1 MNVKKVLS
9 GIDTDFIKKGS
20 ATVNSDDVKKVLDK
34 ANEITEKVVKSGPL
48 QRFLKD
54 VALLISMVK
63 DYWTGAYREVSWW
76 VIAAVVF
83 ALLYV
88 LSPIDLIP
96 DFIPVIGLLDDALV
110 IALCLALIEQDLLR
124 YQEWKE
130 AQTRQTLDHEDG
142 ELCDGDKKS
151 Q

>member
-1 MNVKKVLS
+1 MDVKNVLGS
-9 GIDTDFIKKGS
+9 IDKDFIRKGS
-20 ATVNSDDVKKVLDK
+20 AAVNSEDVKKVLDQ

-54 VALLISMVK
+54 VALLISMVR
-63 DYWTGAYREVSWW
+63 DYWSGAYREIPWW

-83 ALLYV
+83 TLLYV

-96 DFIPVIGLLDDALV
+96 DFIPVIGLLDDAVV
-110 IALCLALIEQDLLR
+110 IALCLAMIEQDLLK

-130 AQTRQTLDHEDG
+130 AQTKQTLDQENG
-142 ELCDGDKKS
+142 ELCDDNK
-151 Q
+151 QRA